1 MRLTSEFQLR
11 AQQERI
17 DILANNIAN
26 ISTAGFK
33 ASVVNLA
40 EAYDEQ
46 EKSANLS
53 LYGGVPD
60 GAALGVGTGALYHG
74 KRIDMSQGIISTSNN
89 LWDLAIDGQ
98 GFFQVKY
105 SNGDMAYTRAGMFQL
120 DRDGLLVN
128 KQGYALQPE
137 VIIPPDSGEILVKPN
152 GEILTTV
159 DGNQEVIGQIVLA
172 NFTNTDGLQQISN
185 NLFLETPE
193 SGAAL
198 TSAPG
203 SNDFGEVKSGAIEQ
217 SNVDLATAMTNLL
230 QAQRAYQMDA
240 RLLQQVDEMSA
251 KAIALR
257 R

>member
-1 MRLTSEFQLR
+1 MRLISEFQFR
-11 AQQERI
+11 TQQQRV

-40 EAYDEQ
+40 EAYDDQ
-46 EKSANLS
+46 EKAANLS

-60 GAALGVGTGALYHG
+60 GAALGVGTGPSYHG
-74 KRIDMSQGIISTSNN
+74 KRIDMSQGIISNSNN
-89 LWDLAIDGQ
+89 PWDLAIDGQ
-98 GFFQVKY
+98 GFFQVQA

-120 DRDGLLVN
+120 DSNGLLVN

-137 VIIPPDSGEILVKPN
+137 VTIPPDSGEVMIKPN
-152 GEILTTV
+152 GEILTTL
-159 DGNQEVIGQIVLA
+159 DGNQEVIGQINLA

-185 NLFLETPE
+185 NLFLATPE
-193 SGAAL
+193 SGVAQ

-203 SNDFGEVKSGAIEQ
+203 ENDFGEVLSGAIEQ
-217 SNVDLATAMTNLL
+217 SNVDLATAMTNLM

-240 RLLQQVDEMSA
+240 RMLQQGDDMMA